1 MQRIYDP
8 IEEKKA
14 LAVRLIENGY
24 FNDALR
30 IVDDILN
37 VTHSDPE
44 TVYLKSILLNS
55 SGNKGEALIWAKRSV
70 ELNPDNTKSLMLK
83 ARLFHQFSFY
93 RECMETLDEV
103 FKINGKNTEALDL
116 MADILLR
123 MGKPDEAYRMVM
135 KSISILPSSWN
146 AHFVLSR
153 YFQYQNMEKQSMKE
167 LEIAIRFNPESNV
180 LRMEKIRRL
189 MKAKKREEAEK
200 ELNRKGFME
209 IRETFTEILV
219 EIEFLIESS
228 FYEKAEVLCENAILK
243 WPHEDLLYFSMGEIS
258 YNSARSKESI
268 SYFRKALSLNKNEWY
283 LSRLTTILYELKEY
297 KEITKLYDDRTR
309 IPIECT
315 EPVIDSFIKS
325 SNPEDLI
332 GVIKYNIDH
341 FQNKDILFLM
351 EGVVNNNLGYF
362 ILELGLVVKNTD
374 SFAYYIDYLRDKI
387 IKHNDPDISENHNI
401 EGSKFPFSFLERL
414 IKGEFEEVEKE
425 MYLFSPKNEE
435 EVKWGSILFYFARLN
450 QYGTIST
457 KSELQVL
464 KLKYGSVY
472 VSDAIVFLKII
483 CSIRE

>member
-44 TVYLKSILLNS
+44 AVYLKSILLNS

-83 ARLFHQFSFY
+83 ARLLHQFSFY

-103 FKINGKNTEALDL
+103 FKINSKNTEALDL
-116 MADILLR
+116 MADIFLR

-135 KSISILPSSWN
+135 KSISISPSSWN
-146 AHFVLSR
+146 AHFILSR

-200 ELNRKGFME
+200 EINRKGFME
-209 IRETFTEILV
+209 IKGTFTEILV
-219 EIEFLIESS
+219 EIEFLIENS
-228 FYEKAEVLCENAILK
+228 FYEKAEELCKNAILE

-258 YNSARSKESI
+258 YNSARRKESI

-283 LSRLTTILYELKEY
+283 LSRLTTTLYELEEY

-309 IPIECT
+309 IPIECI
-315 EPVIDSFIKS
+315 EPAVDSFIKS

-341 FQNKDILFLM
+341 FQNKDILFVM

-362 ILELGLVVKNTD
+362 VLEIGLLVKNAD
-374 SFAYYIDYLRDKI
+374 SFAYYMDYLRDKI
-387 IKHNDPDISENHNI
+387 IKHNEPDISVKHNI
-401 EGSKFPFSFLERL
+401 EGRKFPFSFLERL
-414 IKGEFEEVEKE
+414 IKGEFEEVEIE

-450 QYGTIST
+450 QYGKITT
-457 KSELQVL
+457 NSELQVL
-464 KLKYGSVY
+464 ELKYGSEY

-483 CSIRE
+483 CGIRE

>member
-83 ARLFHQFSFY
+83 ARLLHQFSFY

-103 FKINGKNTEALDL
+103 FKINSKNTEALDL
-116 MADILLR
+116 MADIFLR
-123 MGKPDEAYRMVM
+123 MGKPDEAYRMAM

-146 AHFVLSR
+146 AHFILSR
-153 YFQYQNMEKQSMKE
+153 YFQYQNMEKQSIKE
-167 LEIAIRFNPESNV
+167 LEIAIRFNPESNL

-200 ELNRKGFME
+200 EINRKGFME
-209 IRETFTEILV
+209 IKGTFTEILV
-219 EIEFLIESS
+219 EIEFLIENS
-228 FYEKAEVLCENAILK
+228 FYEKAEELCKNAILE

-258 YNSARSKESI
+258 YNSARRKESI

-283 LSRLTTILYELKEY
+283 LSRLTTTLYELEEY

-309 IPIECT
+309 IPIECI
-315 EPVIDSFIKS
+315 EPAVDSFIKS

-341 FQNKDILFLM
+341 FQNKDILFVM

-362 ILELGLVVKNTD
+362 VLEIGLLVKNAD
-374 SFAYYIDYLRDKI
+374 SFAYYMDYLRDKI
-387 IKHNDPDISENHNI
+387 IKHNEPDISVKHNI
-401 EGSKFPFSFLERL
+401 EGRKFPFSFLERL
-414 IKGEFEEVEKE
+414 IKGEFEEVEIE

-450 QYGTIST
+450 QYGKITT
-457 KSELQVL
+457 NSELQVL